1 MIIIMLD
8 STVVQVFFLRINID
22 LAYGLRLKWLIEDM
36 INETKSIKEEI
47 DWLNQFKLP
56 SITIGFFSY
65 QWLGTELM
73 VRK

>member
-1 MIIIMLD
+1 MLD

-47 DWLNQFKLP
+47 D
-56 SITIGFFSY
+56 
-65 QWLGTELM
+65 
-73 VRK
+73 

>member
-56 SITIGFFSY
+56 SITIRFCSY
-65 QWLGTELM
+65 QRLGTELM